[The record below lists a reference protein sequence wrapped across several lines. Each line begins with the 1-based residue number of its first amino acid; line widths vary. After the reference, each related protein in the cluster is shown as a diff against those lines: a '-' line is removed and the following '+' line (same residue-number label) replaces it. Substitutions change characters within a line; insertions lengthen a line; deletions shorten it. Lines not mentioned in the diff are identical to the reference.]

1 MNFLTSELERKT
13 ESINKE
19 IIWQRQKVEWEY
31 NDIKNDQE
39 KQLQECINDII
50 SHWNEEEKDIR
61 ANIEKYQSL
70 LSEEQKKVNSAV
82 EVAKRA
88 NAEKDE

>member
-1 MNFLTSELERKT
+1 M
-13 ESINKE
+13 
-19 IIWQRQKVEWEY
+19 
-31 NDIKNDQE
+31 
-39 KQLQECINDII
+39 QLQECINNII

-61 ANIEKYQSL
+61 SNIEKYQSL
-70 LSEEQKKVNSAV
+70 LLEEQKKVNSAV